1 MQLTRRQLIKAGGAF
16 ATAYFLPRGVR
27 RAFAGPGPE
36 KVLVAIFLRG
46 GADPLNLVVP
56 AFDATY
62 YSVRPG
68 IAVGPGLELQLG
80 SGDSHGFGL
89 FPLCADMKQMYDDA
103 ELLAIHLAGSKDP
116 SRSHF
121 DAQDYM
127 EKAAPG
133 DKSITNGW
141 LNRYL
146 SAIGNADP
154 IAGLSISSD
163 APQLAM
169 RGSSPSVAFSAINS
183 FLIQGD
189 FDTARRTALQSYY
202 SGGPSDVLGLGVES
216 ALAAVDVIQSVNT
229 STSVTYPNNKL
240 AKALKDVA
248 AIIKAEVGVKV
259 VAVDLGGW
267 DHHTDLISRMGE
279 IGGED
284 GDGKA
289 VELNGALKAFR
300 DDLFNSGGTNYLDHT
315 LSLCMTEFGRRVA
328 QNGGAGTDHGHGGVM
343 FAIGGGI
350 AGGRL
355 LLKDDDWPGLTTD
368 KLFNG
373 EDLQVTTDFRDV
385 FAEALFAH
393 LGMSTAAMSAVFPGF
408 SVKTSNFPGMY
419 T

>member
-1 MQLTRRQLIKAGGAF
+1 MRLTRRELIKTGAVL
-16 ATAYFLPRGVR
+16 ATAYFLPRSAR
-27 RAFAGPGPE
+27 RALAGSTTE

-62 YSVRPG
+62 YAVRPD
-68 IAVGPGLELQLG
+68 IAVAAGTELQLG
-80 SGDSHGFGL
+80 GGDSHGFGL
-89 FPLCADMKQMYDDA
+89 FPLCTDMKQMYDA
-103 ELLAIHLAGSKDP
+103 GELLAIHLAGSTDP

-121 DAQDYM
+121 DAQDFM
-127 EKAAPG
+127 EKGAPG
-133 DKSITNGW
+133 NKSITDGW

-154 IAGLSISSD
+154 VAGLSISD

-169 RGSSPSVAFSAINS
+169 RGGAPNVAFSAINA

-189 FDTARRTALQSYY
+189 FPAARRTALQSYY
-202 SGGPSDVLGLGVES
+202 SGGSDTLSVGVDA
-216 ALAAVDVIQSVNT
+216 ALSAVDVIQSVNT
-229 STSVTYPNNKL
+229 ATGVTYPDNKL
-240 AKALKDVA
+240 ASALKDVA
-248 AIIKAEVGVKV
+248 AIIKADVGAKV

-267 DHHTDLISRMGE
+267 DHHSNLNTLLGQ

-284 GDGKA
+284 GEGKA

-300 DDLFNSGGTNYLDHT
+300 DDLYNSGGTNYLDHT
-315 LSLCMTEFGRRVA
+315 LSVVMTEFGRRVA

-343 FAIGGGI
+343 FALGGGI

-355 LLKDDDWPGLTTD
+355 ILEDDDWPGLTPD
-368 KLFNG
+368 KLFIG

-385 FAEALFAH
+385 LAEALFAH
-393 LGMSTAAMSAVFPGF
+393 MGMSLGAMAPVFPNF
-408 SVKTSNFPGMY
+408 TVKQSNFPGLY
-419 T
+419 L

>member
-1 MQLTRRQLIKAGGAF
+1 MKLTRREIIKAGGAL
-16 ATAYFLPRGVR
+16 ATAYFLPRGAR
-27 RAFAGPGPE
+27 RALAGPAPE

-56 AFDATY
+56 AFDSTY
-62 YSVRPG
+62 YSVRPDIKVMAG
-68 IAVGPGLELQLG
+68 TELQLG
-80 SGDSHGFGL
+80 GGDTHGFGF
-89 FPLCADMKQMYDDA
+89 FPVCTNLKQMYDGGD
-103 ELLAIHLAGSKDP
+103 LLAIHLAGSTDP

-121 DAQDYM
+121 DAQDFM

-133 DKSITNGW
+133 NKSVTDGW

-146 SAIGNADP
+146 GVLGNSDP
-154 IAGLSISSD
+154 IAGLSISD

-169 RGSSPSVAFSAINS
+169 RGGSPNVAFSAIS
-183 FLIQGD
+183 EFLVQGQ
-189 FDTARRTALQSYY
+189 FAAARRTALQSYY
-202 SGGPSDVLGLGVES
+202 SAGAADVLGAGVDA
-216 ALAAVDVIQSVNT
+216 ALSAVDVIQSVNT

-240 AKALKDVA
+240 GKALKDVA
-248 AIIKAEVGVKV
+248 AIIKAEIGVKV

-267 DHHTDLISRMGE
+267 DHHSNLNTQLGQV
-279 IGGED
+279 GGED
-284 GDGKA
+284 NDGKA
-289 VELNGALKAFR
+289 VELDASLKAFR
-300 DDLFNSGGTNYLDHT
+300 DDLFNSGGTNYLNTT

-350 AGGRL
+350 SGGRL
-355 LLKDDDWPGLTTD
+355 ILKDDDWPGLTPGD
-368 KLFNG
+368 LFNG

-393 LGMSTAAMSAVFPGF
+393 LGMSLSAMAPVFPNF
-408 SVKTSNFPGMY
+408 SVSQNDFPGMY

>member
-1 MQLTRRQLIKAGGAF
+1 MRLTRRELITTGAVL
-16 ATAYFLPRGVR
+16 ATAYFLPRSAR
-27 RAFAGPGPE
+27 RALAGSTPD

-62 YSVRPG
+62 YAVRPD
-68 IAVGPGLELQLG
+68 IAVAAGTELQLVG
-80 SGDSHGFGL
+80 GDTHGFGL
-89 FPLCADMKQMYDDA
+89 FPLCTDMKQLYDA
-103 ELLAIHLAGSKDP
+103 GELLAIHLAGSTDP

-121 DAQDYM
+121 DAQDFM

-133 DKSITNGW
+133 NKAITDGW

-146 SAIGNADP
+146 AAISNADP
-154 IAGLSISSD
+154 VAGLSISD

-169 RGSSPSVAFSAINS
+169 RGGAPNVAFSAINA
-183 FLIQGD
+183 FLVQGD
-189 FDTARRTALQSYY
+189 FAAARRAALQSYY
-202 SGGPSDVLGLGVES
+202 SGGSDTLSVGVDA

-229 STSVTYPNNKL
+229 ATSVTYPNNKL
-240 AKALKDVA
+240 ASALKDVA
-248 AIIKAEVGVKV
+248 AIIKAEVGAKV

-267 DHHTDLISRMGE
+267 DHHSNLNTQLGQ

-284 GDGKA
+284 GEGKA

-300 DDLFNSGGTNYLDHT
+300 DDLYNSGGTNYLDRT
-315 LSLCMTEFGRRVA
+315 LSVVMTEFGRRVG

-343 FAIGGGI
+343 FALGGGI

-355 LLKDDDWPGLTTD
+355 ILKDDEWPGLTPD
-368 KLFNG
+368 KLYIG

-385 FAEALFAH
+385 LAEALFSH
-393 LGMSTAAMSAVFPGF
+393 LGMSLGAMAPVFPNF
-408 SVKTSNFPGMY
+408 TVKQSDFPGLY

>member
-1 MQLTRRQLIKAGGAF
+1 VLAG
-16 ATAYFLPRGVR
+16 TTPD
-27 RAFAGPGPE
+27 

-46 GADPLNLVVP
+46 GADPLSLMVP
-56 AFDATY
+56 AFDPTY
-62 YSVRPG
+62 YSMRPD
-68 IAVGPGLELQLG
+68 IAVAAGTELQLNG
-80 SGDSHGFGL
+80 GDTHGFGL
-89 FPLCADMKQMYDDA
+89 FPLCTDMKQMYDA
-103 ELLAIHLAGSKDP
+103 GELLAIHLAGSTDA

-121 DAQDYM
+121 DAQDFM

-133 DKSITNGW
+133 NKSITDGW

-146 SAIGNADP
+146 SAISNSDP
-154 IAGLSISSD
+154 IAGLSISD

-169 RGSSPSVAFSAINS
+169 RGSSPNVAFSAIDS
-183 FLIQGD
+183 FLVEGD
-189 FDTARRTALQSYY
+189 FPAARRAALQSYH
-202 SGGPSDVLGLGVES
+202 STASDTLAAGVDA
-216 ALAAVDVIQSVNT
+216 ALSAVDVIQSVNP

-248 AIIKAEVGVKV
+248 AIIKAEIGVKV

-267 DHHTDLISRMGE
+267 DHHTNLNSQLGQV
-279 IGGED
+279 GGED

-300 DDLFNSGGTNYLDHT
+300 DDLYNSGGTNYLDGT
-315 LSLCMTEFGRRVA
+315 LTLCMTEFGRRVA

-343 FAIGGGI
+343 FAIGGGV

-355 LLKDDDWPGLTTD
+355 ILQDDDWPGLTPD
-368 KLFNG
+368 KLFIG

-393 LGMSTAAMSAVFPGF
+393 LGMSISAMAPIFPGF
-408 SVKTSNFPGMY
+408 TVKQASFPGIY

>member
-1 MQLTRRQLIKAGGAF
+1 MKLTRREIIKAGGAL
-16 ATAYFLPRGVR
+16 ATAYFLPRGAR
-27 RAFAGPGPE
+27 RVLAGPVPE

-56 AFDATY
+56 TFDATY
-62 YSVRPG
+62 YSVRPDIKVTAG
-68 IAVGPGLELQLG
+68 TELPLG
-80 SGDSHGFGL
+80 GGDTHGFGF
-89 FPLCADMKQMYDDA
+89 FPVCTNMKQMYDAGD
-103 ELLAIHLAGSKDP
+103 LLAIHLAGSTDP

-121 DAQDYM
+121 DAQDFM

-133 DKSITNGW
+133 NKAITDGW

-146 SAIGNADP
+146 SVLSNSDP
-154 IAGLSISSD
+154 IAGLSISD

-169 RGSSPSVAFSAINS
+169 RGASPNVAFSAIS
-183 FLIQGD
+183 EFLIQGQ
-189 FDTARRTALQSYY
+189 FAAARRTALQSYY
-202 SGGPSDVLGLGVES
+202 SMGPSDALGAGVDA
-216 ALAAVDVIQSVNT
+216 ALSAVDVIQSVNT

-240 AKALKDVA
+240 GKALKDVA
-248 AIIKAEVGVKV
+248 AIIKAEIGVKV

-267 DHHTDLISRMGE
+267 DHHSNLNTQLGQV
-279 IGGED
+279 GGED
-284 GDGKA
+284 NDGKA
-289 VELNGALKAFR
+289 VELDASLKAFR
-300 DDLFNSGGTNYLDHT
+300 DDLFNSGGTNYLNST

-350 AGGRL
+350 SGGRL
-355 LLKDDDWPGLTTD
+355 ILKDDDWPGLTPGD
-368 KLFNG
+368 LFNG

-393 LGMSTAAMSAVFPGF
+393 LGMSLSAMAPIFPNFSVNQGDFPGL
-408 SVKTSNFPGMY
+408 Y

>member
-1 MQLTRRQLIKAGGAF
+1 MKLTRRELIKSGAVA
-16 ATAYFLPRGVR
+16 ATAYFLPRRLLAAPVQ
-27 RAFAGPGPE
+27 E

-62 YSVRPG
+62 YSVRPD
-68 IAVGPGLELQLG
+68 IAVVAGTELQLNG
-80 SGDSHGFGL
+80 GDTHGFGL
-89 FPLCADMKQMYDDA
+89 FPLCTGMKQMYDA
-103 ELLAIHLAGSKDP
+103 GELLAIHLAGSPDP

-121 DAQDYM
+121 DAQDFM

-133 DKSITNGW
+133 NKSVTDGW

-146 SAIGNADP
+146 STINNADP
-154 IAGLSISSD
+154 VAGLSIAE
-163 APQLAM
+163 APQLAL
-169 RGSSPSVAFSAINS
+169 RGGAPNVAFSSINT
-183 FLIQGD
+183 FLVEGD
-189 FDTARRTALQSYY
+189 FPSARRAALQSYY
-202 SGGPSDVLGLGVES
+202 TGASDTLGAGVNA
-216 ALAAVDVIQSVNT
+216 ALSAVDVIQSVNT
-229 STSVTYPNNKL
+229 ATGVTYPNNKL
-240 AKALKDVA
+240 ARALKDVA

-267 DHHTDLISRMGE
+267 DHHTNLITQLGQ

-289 VELNGALKAFR
+289 VELDGALKAFR
-300 DDLFNSGGTNYLDHT
+300 DDLAGSGDLART
-315 LSLCMTEFGRRVA
+315 LTLCMTEFGRRVA
-328 QNGGAGTDHGHGGVM
+328 QNGGAGADHGHGGAM
-343 FAIGGGI
+343 FALGGGI

-355 LLKDDDWPGLTTD
+355 LLKNDDWPGLTPD
-368 KLFNG
+368 KLSMG

-393 LGMSTAAMSAVFPGF
+393 LGMSLGAMGPVFPGF
-408 SVKTSNFPGMY
+408 SAKQSNFPGIY

>member
-1 MQLTRRQLIKAGGAF
+1 MMQLTRRQIIKAGGAF
-16 ATAYFLPRGVR
+16 ATAYFLPRGAR
-27 RAFAGPGPE
+27 RAFAGPAPE

-56 AFDATY
+56 AFDPTY
-62 YSVRPG
+62 YSVRPDIKVAAG
-68 IAVGPGLELQLG
+68 TELPLG
-80 SGDSHGFGL
+80 GGDSHGFGF
-89 FPLCADMKQMYDDA
+89 FPLCTNMKQMYDAD
-103 ELLAIHLAGSKDP
+103 ELLAIHLAGSTDP

-121 DAQDYM
+121 DAQDFM

-133 DKSITNGW
+133 DKTITQGW

-146 SAIGNADP
+146 TVIGNADP
-154 IAGLSISSD
+154 IAGLSISD

-169 RGSSPSVAFSAINS
+169 RGGAPNVAFSAIS
-183 FLIQGD
+183 EFLVQGQ
-189 FDTARRTALQSYY
+189 FAATRRTALQSYY
-202 SGGPSDVLGLGVES
+202 SAGTSDALGAGVDA
-216 ALAAVDVIQSVNT
+216 ALSAVDVIQSVNT

-240 AKALKDVA
+240 GRALKDVA
-248 AIIKAEVGVKV
+248 AIIKAEIGVKV

-267 DHHTDLISRMGE
+267 DHHSNLNTNLGQV
-279 IGGED
+279 GED

-289 VELNGALKAFR
+289 VELDTSLRAFR
-300 DDLFNSGGTNYLDHT
+300 DDLYNSGGTNYLNST

-355 LLKDDDWPGLTTD
+355 ILEDDNWPGLTPAA
-368 KLFNG
+368 LFNG
-373 EDLQVTTDFRDV
+373 EDLQVTTDFRNV

-393 LGMSTAAMSAVFPGF
+393 LGMNISAMAAVFPDF
-408 SVKTSNFPGMY
+408 TIHQSDFPSMY
-419 T
+419 A